1 MQSLDDKS
9 SMRGEAQYREALAPV
24 TECMLALAGLA
35 AGERVLDIGSGAG
48 EMALLAAERVGATGF
63 VLATDI
69 SLAQMTRL
77 VERRQALPLP
87 ERLVIRGDRSRRPG
101 AEPGSFDVA
110 LARNCLMYFRDL
122 PAAVRRIRAALRPGG
137 RFVASIYGSL
147 EREPFHAV
155 PIAAVE
161 RRRAIAAPLP
171 EYVQAFRV
179 GRAEVEKALDAAGFK
194 DIRSR
199 VIVTSRP
206 YPSRAAAIV
215 LLRSSPSLNE
225 LLSLLPELE
234 RDDAWNEI
242 GDAFAAYETFAGL
255 KLPGEQL
262 VITGIA

>member
-1 MQSLDDKS
+1 MQSLDDQS
-9 SMRGEAQYREALAPV
+9 SMRGEAQHGEALAPV

-63 VLATDI
+63 VVATDI

-77 VERRQALPLP
+77 VERRQTLPLP
-87 ERLVIRGDRSRRPG
+87 DRLVIEATA
-101 AEPGSFDVA
+101 AEDLTPEPDSFDVA

-122 PAAVRRIRAALRPGG
+122 PTALRRIRAALRPGG

-161 RRRAIAAPLP
+161 RRCAIAAPLP

-194 DIRSR
+194 DICSR
-199 VIVTSRP
+199 VIVTSRH
-206 YPSRAAAIV
+206 YPSLAAAIL
-215 LLRSSPSLNE
+215 LLRSSRSLNE

-242 GDAFAAYETFAGL
+242 IDAFAAYETSAGL